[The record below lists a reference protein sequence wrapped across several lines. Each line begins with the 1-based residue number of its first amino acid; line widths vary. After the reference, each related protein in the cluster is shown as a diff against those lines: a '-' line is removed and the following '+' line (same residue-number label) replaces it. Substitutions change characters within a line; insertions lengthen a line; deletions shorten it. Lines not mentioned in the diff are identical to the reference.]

1 MLQILDSILL
11 TSRLHLRVVS
21 AHDDGKSKP
30 ANHIRFASRYWS
42 SAYAPVLFSPRLS
55 SLLNFFFQLTIA
67 TANKVNFLLPNV
79 ITQRSPERNET
90 SNLPVY
96 VKHGFP
102 EVFKNKADHYDYLPK
117 LSRSPSKEAEENYGL
132 MYHKPETDAEIKMH
146 DLWVARRRQEVR

>member
-1 MLQILDSILL
+1 
-11 TSRLHLRVVS
+11 VVS
-21 AHDDGKSKP
+21 VHDDGKSKP
-30 ANHIRFASRYWS
+30 VYPIHFPPGLWS
-42 SAYAPVLFSPRLS
+42 STFAPVLYSTRFNSQSNLILS
-55 SLLNFFFQLTIA
+55 QLTIA

-79 ITQRSPERNET
+79 NTQRSPGRNES

-102 EVFKNKADHYDYLPK
+102 EVFKNKIDHYDYLPK